1 MKKKKIEK
9 NYRLAAR
16 DFVDTVFAKGYFANG
31 VTRKDMRY
39 VEEYLAFLF
48 QSKVQM
54 AVMSSELLREIRRTI
69 TEPYEN

>member
-16 DFVDTVFAKGYFANG
+16 DFVDTVFDKGYFANG

-48 QSKVQM
+48 QSKAET
-54 AVMSSELLREIRRTI
+54 AVLSFDLLRSINST
-69 TEPYEN
+69 PKGD